1 MLFPIFVIV
10 TLAEIYVLVSVGQ
23 AIGGLSTV
31 LLVIITAF
39 IGSSLLRQ
47 QGWST
52 LAKAQ
57 QSMAEGRTPAM
68 EMLEGVVFLV
78 SGILLLTPGF
88 LTDGLGLLGLLP
100 WSPLGAGVLA
110 GALQKTETGRRA
122 SEFVRTRVERF
133 ADRLEPYEALC
144 RELEVHPAQVAT
156 AWLLHNPVVTAPIIG
171 PRTMEQ
177 LEAALQAVELK
188 LEDEVLAKLDAIFPG
203 PGGEAP
209 EAYAW

>member
-1 MLFPIFVIV
+1 MVFPIFVIV

-52 LAKAQ
+52 MAKAQ

-68 EMLEGVVFLV
+68 EMLEGVVILV

-88 LTDGLGLLGLLP
+88 LTVGLGLLGLMP
-100 WSPLGAGVLA
+100 WSRHYFINHFLEKNAERVFRSRSSVFIHRS
-110 GALQKTETGRRA
+110 ET
-122 SEFVRTRVERF
+122 SESKNKKDETIEGEF
-133 ADRLEPYEALC
+133 
-144 RELEVHPAQVAT
+144 
-156 AWLLHNPVVTAPIIG
+156 W
-171 PRTMEQ
+171 
-177 LEAALQAVELK
+177 
-188 LEDEVLAKLDAIFPG
+188 EDK
-203 PGGEAP
+203 
-209 EAYAW
+209 

>member
-1 MLFPIFVIV
+1 MLFPIFVVV

-52 LAKAQ
+52 MAKAQ

-68 EMLEGVVFLV
+68 EMLEGVVILV

-88 LTDGLGLLGLLP
+88 LTDGLGLLGLMP
-100 WSPLGAGVLA
+100 WSRHYFINHFLEKNAERVFRSRNSVFIHSSDS
-110 GALQKTETGRRA
+110 TETKNKKDETIEG
-122 SEFVRTRVERF
+122 EF
-133 ADRLEPYEALC
+133 
-144 RELEVHPAQVAT
+144 
-156 AWLLHNPVVTAPIIG
+156 W
-171 PRTMEQ
+171 
-177 LEAALQAVELK
+177 
-188 LEDEVLAKLDAIFPG
+188 EDK
-203 PGGEAP
+203 
-209 EAYAW
+209 